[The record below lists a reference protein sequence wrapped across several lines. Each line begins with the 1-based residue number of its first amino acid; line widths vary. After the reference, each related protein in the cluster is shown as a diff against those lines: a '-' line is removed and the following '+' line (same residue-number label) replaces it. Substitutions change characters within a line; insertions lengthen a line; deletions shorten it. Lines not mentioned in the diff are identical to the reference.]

1 MKNLCKALSVAT
13 ILSVGASLI
22 APHAQAQP
30 VPGVT
35 KDQITIGSFG
45 SLTGPTYLYGKLTMN
60 GVDAVFA
67 KVNAAGGVH
76 GRKLVLVRE
85 DDRCDPATAIAA
97 VKKLVYVDNVFSIIG
112 GGCSNAALGAR
123 PEIIKDEIP
132 TNIFASVAD
141 EITNPVSKYIYTT
154 MTTASIESRAQV
166 DYAIE
171 HGAKKIAIVA
181 QHDAWGQSRYKPLI
195 EAMAKNKLTAVED
208 LEMTVDDNDATVQA
222 LKIAQSGADAIIME
236 LYAKPGAVLIR
247 ALNKLGQNPMLI
259 GETGIADPVAFTKQ
273 VDIPGATD
281 KFVTPSAVRY
291 TTTSPEVK
299 DWTAEIKKMFPNDDL
314 SVFNIMGI
322 GAAQV
327 LVAALDKAGPDLTRE
342 KFLDAMAH
350 IDVTTDTYAAPIVC
364 NDPESHQCNNHV
376 AWMKAAGDHAEMLS
390 DKTQ

>member
-1 MKNLCKALSVAT
+1 MRILRKALGMAT
-13 ILSVGASLI
+13 ILGVGASLVA
-22 APHAQAQP
+22 APVRAQS

-67 KVNAAGGVH
+67 KVNAAGGIN

-97 VKKLVYVDNVFSIIG
+97 VKKLVFSDNVFAIIG

-141 EITNPVSKYIYTT
+141 EITDPVSKYIYTT

-166 DYAIE
+166 DYALAQ
-171 HGAKKIAIVA
+171 GAKKIAIVA
-181 QHDAWGQSRYKPLI
+181 QHDAWGQSRYKPLM
-195 EAMAKNKLTAVED
+195 EALKKHGVTPVVD

-222 LKIAQSGADAIIME
+222 LKIAQAKADAVIML
-236 LYAKPGAVLIR
+236 LYAKPGAVLVR
-247 ALNKLGQNPMLI
+247 SLNKLGQNPMLI

-291 TTTSPEVK
+291 TPSSPEVAE
-299 DWTAEIKKMFPNDDL
+299 WTASIKKMFPNDDL
-314 SVFNIMGI
+314 SVFNLMGI
-322 GAAQV
+322 GAGEV
-327 LVAALDKAGPDLTRE
+327 MVDALKKAGPDLTRE

-350 IDVTTDTYAAPIVC
+350 INVTTDTYAAPIVC
-364 NDPESHQCNNHV
+364 NDPVSHQCNQHV
-376 AWMKAAGDHAEMLS
+376 AWMKAAGDHAEMLAA
-390 DKTQ
+390 KGQ

>member
-1 MKNLCKALSVAT
+1 MRILRKGLSIAAILGVGTSLVA
-13 ILSVGASLI
+13 
-22 APHAQAQP
+22 APVRAQP

-67 KVNAAGGVH
+67 KVNAAGGIN
-76 GRKLVLVRE
+76 GRKLVLARE

-97 VKKLVYVDNVFSIIG
+97 VKKLVFSESVFAIIG

-123 PEIIKDEIP
+123 PEIIKDQIP
-132 TNIFASVAD
+132 TVIFASVAD
-141 EITNPVSKYIYTT
+141 EITEPVAKYIYTT

-166 DYAIE
+166 DYAME

-181 QHDAWGQSRYKPLI
+181 QHDAWGQSRYKPL
-195 EAMAKNKLTAVED
+195 MAALAKHNITPVVD

-222 LKIAQSGADAIIME
+222 LKVTQAGADAIIME
-236 LYAKPGAVLIR
+236 LYAKPGAVLVR

-259 GETGIADPVAFTKQ
+259 GETGIADPVAFTK
-273 VDIPGATD
+273 
-281 KFVTPSAVRY
+281 FVTPSAVRY

-299 DWTAEIKKMFPNDDL
+299 DWTAEIKKLFPNDDL

-322 GAAQV
+322 GSGQV
-327 LVAALDKAGPDLTRE
+327 LVAALQKAGPDLTRE

-350 IDVTTDTYAAPIVC
+350 INVTTDTYAAPIVC
-364 NDPESHQCNNHV
+364 NDPVSHQCNQHV
-376 AWMKAAGDHAEMLS
+376 AWMKAAGDHAEMLPE
-390 DKTQ
+390 KTQ

>member
-1 MKNLCKALSVAT
+1 MGKFRMVACLT
-13 ILSVGASLI
+13 A
-22 APHAQAQP
+22 AACAWMATAQAQAQT

-67 KVNAAGGVH
+67 KVNAAGGIY

-97 VKKLVYVDNVFSIIG
+97 VKKLVFDEKVFSIIG
-112 GGCSNAALGAR
+112 GGCSNAALGTR
-123 PEIIKDEIP
+123 PEITKDEIP
-132 TNIFASVAD
+132 TLIFASVAD
-141 EITNPVSKYIYTT
+141 EITMPVDKYIYTT
-154 MTTASIESRAQV
+154 MTTASIESKAQV
-166 DYAIE
+166 DYAIA

-181 QHDAWGQSRYKPLI
+181 QHDAWGQSRYKPLMD
-195 EAMAKNKLTAVED
+195 AMAAHKLTAVVD

-222 LKIAQSGADAIIME
+222 LKIAQAGADAIIME
-236 LYAKPGAVLIR
+236 LYAKPGAVLVR
-247 ALNKLGQNPMLI
+247 SLNKLGQNPMLI

-291 TTTSPEVK
+291 TVSSPEVK
-299 DWTAEIKKMFPNDDL
+299 DWTTQIKTMFPSDDL

-322 GAAQV
+322 GSAQV
-327 LVAALDKAGPDLTRE
+327 LVAALQKAGPDLTRE
-342 KFLDAMAH
+342 KLLDAFSH
-350 IDVTTDTYAAPIVC
+350 ISVTTDTYAAPIVC
-364 NDPESHQCNNHV
+364 NDPVSHQCNQHV
-376 AWMKAAGDHAEMLS
+376 AWMKAAGDHAEMLPEQ
-390 DKTQ
+390 TQ